1 MKDVHLRTLFDEDP
15 RRGETMTVEAADL
28 SLDYAKHRRTG
39 ETLDLLVA
47 LAERAGLRKRIDAMF
62 RGERINVT
70 EDRPVL
76 HVALRAPEG
85 ESIVVDGHDVVPDVH
100 DVLRR
105 MAAFAD
111 RVRGGEWRGH
121 TGSRIANVVNIG
133 IGGSDLG
140 PGLAYEPLQDF
151 SG

>member
-1 MKDVHLRTLFDEDP
+1 SAATSSPRADSMADITRTKEWRALKRHHAAIRDVHLRTLFDEDP
-15 RRGETMTVEAADL
+15 RRGETMAVEAADL
-28 SLDYAKHRRTG
+28 YLDYAKHRLTG

-105 MAAFAD
+105 
-111 RVRGGEWRGH
+111 
-121 TGSRIANVVNIG
+121 
-133 IGGSDLG
+133 
-140 PGLAYEPLQDF
+140 
-151 SG
+151 